1 MGMSIRGGG
10 ARGASAAAA
19 RPALRSG
26 IPAAARLAF
35 VLGVAAA
42 LSAAPA
48 GPSGAQPAATRAPAT
63 AAPGPVSAP
72 ELRAAAPETYRSVLD
87 RYCVACHNERTR
99 TGNLALDTVDV
110 SRLGEAAATW
120 EKVLE
125 KLRTRAMPPP
135 RRPWPAEETYD
146 RFAAWLEAGLDR
158 AAAAQPNPGRPAI
171 HRLNRLEYANAVR
184 DLLGLTVDVGTMLP
198 ADDLAYGFDNNADIL
213 TIAPGML
220 ERYMS
225 AARRIG
231 RLAVGDSAIEPDIVR
246 YPVSSL
252 LAQRDRM
259 SEEMPFGSRGGAA
272 VTHHFPLDGE
282 YVVRV
287 TLLGNRGRREPQ
299 EIDVR
304 IDGVRAALLRAGNG
318 AGGGATRGMPTGDG
332 SLAVRVPVRAGT
344 RTASVSFLKRTA
356 VTEGVAPDRL
366 PVWTFSTGRGY
377 VEPMALESIR
387 IEGPHRPEPAG
398 SGAPVAGA
406 TASRERIFTCRPAGR
421 DDEAACADE
430 ILAGLA
436 RRAFRRP
443 VTGDDLDVL
452 RLFYREGRR
461 AGTFDAGI
469 QRAIESLLV
478 DPEFLFRIE
487 RDPEDAAP
495 GSPYRLSDVELA
507 SRLSFFLW
515 SSIPDD
521 ELLAV
526 AEAGR
531 LRDPVV
537 LERQV
542 RRMLSDER
550 AGVLVGSFAAQW
562 LHLRRMRTV
571 TPDVQAFPAFDE
583 NLRAALVRETEL
595 FIESQIR
602 GDRSVVE
609 LLTADYT
616 FVNERLARH
625 YGMAGVYG
633 SRFRRVPL
641 GDGARR
647 GLLGHGSI
655 LTVTS
660 LATRTSPVV
669 RGKWVLENIL
679 GTPPPPPPP
688 DVPDLPEREA
698 GEAPR
703 SLRARLEVH
712 RANPVCSA
720 CHARMDPLGFALEHF
735 DAVGKWREAEGGVPI
750 DASGAL
756 PDGTTF
762 DGLPGLRDVLLERQ
776 DEFVTTVAEKLLTY
790 ALGRGIEH
798 YDRPALRAI
807 VRDAAADGHRW
818 SSLVLG
824 VARSLPFQMRRAES

>member
-1 MGMSIRGGG
+1 MDIAHVGD
-10 ARGASAAAA
+10 AAE
-19 RPALRSG
+19 
-26 IPAAARLAF
+26 
-35 VLGVAAA
+35 V
-42 LSAAPA
+42 
-48 GPSGAQPAATRAPAT
+48 
-63 AAPGPVSAP
+63 
-72 ELRAAAPETYRSVLD
+72 
-87 RYCVACHNERTR
+87 
-99 TGNLALDTVDV
+99 
-110 SRLGEAAATW
+110 W

-135 RRPWPAEETYD
+135 RRPRPADETYD
-146 RFAAWLEAGLDR
+146 RFAGWLETELDG
-158 AAAAQPNPGRPAI
+158 AAAARPNPGRPTI

-184 DLLGLTVDVGTMLP
+184 DLLGLTVDVDAMLP

-220 ERYMS
+220 ERYLS

-231 RLAVGDSAIEPDIVR
+231 RLAVGDSAIDADVVR

-252 LAQRDRM
+252 LVQRDRM

-282 YVVRV
+282 YVIGV
-287 TLLGNRGRREPQ
+287 TLLGNAGRREPQ

-304 IDGVRAALLRAGNG
+304 IDGVRAALLRAGQG
-318 AGGGATRGMPTGDG
+318 VRGGATRGMPTGDD

-344 RTASVSFLKRTA
+344 RVVSVSFLKRTA
-356 VTEGVAPDRL
+356 VTEGVAPERL
-366 PVWTFSTGRGY
+366 PLWTFSTGRGY
-377 VEPMALESIR
+377 VEPMALDSVE
-387 IEGPHRPEPAG
+387 IEGPYRPEPADRAG
-398 SGAPVAGA
+398 SAGRGTA
-406 TASRERIFTCRPAGR
+406 ETASRERIFTCRPAAPR
-421 DDEAACADE
+421 DEAACADE
-430 ILAGLA
+430 ILAALA

-443 VTGDDLDVL
+443 VTGDDLEVL
-452 RLFYREGRR
+452 RFFYREGRR
-461 AGTFDAGI
+461 AGGFEAGI
-469 QRAIESLLV
+469 QRALESLLV

-521 ELLAV
+521 ELLDL

-531 LRDPVV
+531 LRDPAV
-537 LERQV
+537 LEQQV
-542 RRMLSDER
+542 RRMLGDER
-550 AGVLVGSFAAQW
+550 SRVLVDSFAAQW

-571 TPDVQAFPAFDE
+571 TPDVQAFPAFDD

-595 FIESQIR
+595 LVESQIR
-602 GDRSVVE
+602 EDRSVVE

-625 YGMAGVYG
+625 YGISGVYG
-633 SRFRRVPL
+633 SRFRRVAL

-688 DVPDLPEREA
+688 DVPDLPEGET

-703 SLRARLEVH
+703 SLRARLEAH

-735 DAVGKWREAEGGVPI
+735 DAVGKWRDAEGGVPV

-762 DGLPGLRDVLLERQ
+762 DGLPGLRDVLLARQ

-798 YDRPALRAI
+798 YDRPAIRAI
-807 VRDAAADGHRW
+807 VRDAAADGYRW
-818 SSLVLG
+818 SALVLG

>member
-1 MGMSIRGGG
+1 MATRIAGTD
-10 ARGASAAAA
+10 
-19 RPALRSG
+19 RPARAGAEHTLRLEV
-26 IPAAARLAF
+26 AAVSRLALG
-35 VLGVAAA
+35 LGVAAVLGA
-42 LSAAPA
+42 GAVSSAA
-48 GPSGAQPAATRAPAT
+48 AQPAAAGDP
-63 AAPGPVSAP
+63 
-72 ELRAAAPETYRSVLD
+72 AAAPVAAPTAPDEHDTYRAVLD
-87 RYCVACHNERTR
+87 RYCVACHNERTL
-99 TGNLALDTVDV
+99 TANLALDTADIAHVGD
-110 SRLGEAAATW
+110 AAEVW

-135 RRPWPAEETYD
+135 RRPRPADETYD
-146 RFAAWLEAGLDR
+146 RFAGWLEDELDG
-158 AAAAQPNPGRPAI
+158 AAAARPDPGRPTI

-184 DLLGLTVDVGTMLP
+184 DLLGLTVDVDAMLP

-231 RLAVGDSAIEPDIVR
+231 RLAVGDSAIDADVVR

-252 LAQRDRM
+252 LVQRDRM
-259 SEEMPFGSRGGAA
+259 SEEMPFGSRGGAS

-282 YVVRV
+282 YVVGV
-287 TLLGNRGRREPQ
+287 TLQGNGGRREPQ

-304 IDGVRAALLRAGNG
+304 IDGVRAALLRAGQG
-318 AGGGATRGMPTGDG
+318 MRGGATRGMPTGDD

-344 RTASVSFLKRTA
+344 RVVSVSFLKRTG
-356 VTEGVAPDRL
+356 VTEGVAPERL
-366 PVWTFSTGRGY
+366 PLWTFSAGRGY
-377 VEPMALESIR
+377 VEPMALDSVE
-387 IEGPHRPEPAG
+387 IEGPYRPRPG
-398 SGAPVAGA
+398 SGGPGTGPAV
-406 TASRERIFTCRPAGR
+406 SRDRIFTCRPEGPAG
-421 DDEAACADE
+421 EEACANA
-430 ILAGLA
+430 ILTTLA

-443 VTGDDLDVL
+443 VTAGDLEVLDF
-452 RLFYREGRR
+452 FYREGRR
-461 AGTFDAGI
+461 AGGFEGGV

-487 RDPEDAAP
+487 RDPERAAP
-495 GSPYRLSDVELA
+495 GSAYRLSDVELA

-521 ELLAV
+521 ELLHL

-531 LRDPVV
+531 LRDPAV
-537 LERQV
+537 LEQQV
-542 RRMLSDER
+542 RRMLTDER
-550 AGVLVGSFAAQW
+550 SRVLVDSFAAQW

-571 TPDVQAFPAFDE
+571 TPDVLAFPGFDD
-583 NLRAALVRETEL
+583 NLRDALVRETEL
-595 FIESQIR
+595 FVESQIR
-602 GDRSVVE
+602 EDRSVVN

-625 YGMAGVYG
+625 YGIPGVYG
-633 SRFRRVPL
+633 SRFRRVAL

-703 SLRARLEVH
+703 SMRARLEAH
-712 RANPVCSA
+712 RANPACSA

-735 DAVGKWREAEGGVPI
+735 DAVGKWRDAEGGVPV

-762 DGLPGLRDVLLERQ
+762 DGLPGLRYVLLGRQ

-798 YDRPALRAI
+798 YDRPAIRAI

>member
-1 MGMSIRGGG
+1 MGMPIRDSGGPTAGGPAGTVTG
-10 ARGASAAAA
+10 APATAVLVAIAFGAVAALGAVA
-19 RPALRSG
+19 
-26 IPAAARLAF
+26 PAAA
-35 VLGVAAA
+35 
-42 LSAAPA
+42 
-48 GPSGAQPAATRAPAT
+48 GAQPAGASVAVPGSAGEASRAP
-63 AAPGPVSAP
+63 S
-72 ELRAAAPETYRSVLD
+72 AAAPDTPETFRAVLD
-87 RYCVACHNERTR
+87 RYCIACHNERTL
-99 TGNLALDTVDV
+99 TGNLALDTVDIAHV
-110 SRLGEAAATW
+110 GDRAEVW

-135 RRPWPAEETYD
+135 RRPRPADETYD
-146 RFAAWLEAGLDR
+146 RFVGWLETELDG
-158 AAAAQPNPGRPAI
+158 AAAARPDPGRPTI

-184 DLLGLTVDVGTMLP
+184 DLLGLTVDVDTMLP

-231 RLAVGDSAIEPDIVR
+231 RLAVGDPAIAPDVVR

-252 LAQRDRM
+252 LVQRDRM

-282 YVVRV
+282 YVVRL

-299 EIDVR
+299 QIDVR
-304 IDGVRAALLRAGNG
+304 VDGVRAALLQAGRG
-318 AGGGATRGMPTGDG
+318 ASGGATRGMPTGDG
-332 SLAVRVPVRAGT
+332 ALAVRVPVRAGT
-344 RTASVSFLKRTA
+344 RVVSVSFQKRTG

-377 VEPMALESIR
+377 VEPMALESLE
-387 IEGPHRPEPAG
+387 IEGPYRPRAVPAG
-398 SGAPVAGA
+398 LGAGA
-406 TASRERIFTCRPAGR
+406 AASRQRIFTCRPAGG
-421 DDEAACADE
+421 DGEAACATE
-430 ILAGLA
+430 ILAALA

-443 VTGDDLDVL
+443 VTDDDLDVL
-452 RLFYREGRR
+452 RHFYREGRS
-461 AGTFDAGI
+461 AGGFEAGI

-487 RDPEDAAP
+487 RDPEGAAA
-495 GSPYRLSDVELA
+495 GTAYRLSDVELA

-521 ELLAV
+521 ELLDA

-531 LRDPVV
+531 LRDPAV

-542 RRMLSDER
+542 RRMLADER
-550 AGVLVGSFAAQW
+550 ARVLVESFAAQW

-571 TPDVQAFPAFDE
+571 TPDVQAFPAFDD

-595 FIESQIR
+595 FVESQVR
-602 GDRSVVE
+602 EDRSVVD

-625 YGMAGVYG
+625 YGMPGVYG

-688 DVPDLPEREA
+688 DVPDLPEGEA

-703 SLRARLEVH
+703 SMRARLEAH

-735 DAVGKWREAEGGVPI
+735 DAVGKWRDAEGGVAI

-762 DGLPGLRDVLLERQ
+762 DGLPGLRDVLLARQ

-807 VRDAAADGHRW
+807 VRDAAADGYRW

>member
-1 MGMSIRGGG
+1 MGMSISGGG
-10 ARGASAAAA
+10 APAERARAA
-19 RPALRSG
+19 RPLCRLAGGVASAVG
-26 IPAAARLAF
+26 GAARVAIGVGF
-35 VLGVAAA
+35 AAVLSA
-42 LSAAPA
+42 SPAAPA
-48 GPSGAQPAATRAPAT
+48 HAQPTASASGA
-63 AAPGPVSAP
+63 G
-72 ELRAAAPETYRSVLD
+72 AAAPETYRAVLD
-87 RYCVACHNERTR
+87 RYCVACHNQRTL
-99 TGNLALDTVDV
+99 TGNLALDTVDLAHV
-110 SRLGEAAATW
+110 GDAAEVW

-135 RRPWPAEETYD
+135 RRPRPAEATYD
-146 RFAAWLEAGLDR
+146 DFAAWLEAGLDR
-158 AAAAQPNPGRPAI
+158 AAAARPDPGRPTI
-171 HRLNRLEYANAVR
+171 HRLNRLEYANAIR
-184 DLLGLTVDVGTMLP
+184 DLLGLTVDVSTMLP

-220 ERYMS
+220 ERYLS

-231 RLAVGDSAIEPDIVR
+231 RLAVGDPGIEPDVVR

-252 LAQRDRM
+252 LVQRDRA

-282 YVVRV
+282 YVVRL
-287 TLLGNRGRREPQ
+287 TLVGNGGRREPQ
-299 EIDVR
+299 QIDVR
-304 IDGVRAALLRAGNG
+304 INGVRAALLQAGRG
-318 AGGGATRGMPTGDG
+318 ARGGATRGMPTGDG
-332 SLAVRVPVRAGT
+332 ALAVRVPVRAGT
-344 RTASVSFLKRTA
+344 RAVSVSFLKRTA
-356 VTEGVAPDRL
+356 VAEGVAPERL

-377 VEPMALESIR
+377 VEPMALESLA
-387 IEGPHRPEPAG
+387 IEGPFGPGPAAPAG
-398 SGAPVAGA
+398 LGAGETP
-406 TASRERIFTCRPAGR
+406 SRRRIFTCRPGGPG
-421 DDEAACADE
+421 DERACADE
-430 ILAGLA
+430 ILATLA

-443 VTGDDLDVL
+443 VTGDDVDLL
-452 RLFYREGRR
+452 RAFYAEGRR
-461 AGTFDAGI
+461 GATFEAGI

-521 ELLAV
+521 ELLAA

-531 LRDPVV
+531 LRDPAV

-542 RRMLSDER
+542 RRMLADER
-550 AGVLVGSFAAQW
+550 ARVLVDSFAAQW

-571 TPDVQAFPAFDE
+571 TPDVQAFPAFDD
-583 NLRAALVRETEL
+583 NLRDALVRETEL
-595 FIESQIR
+595 FVESQIR
-602 GDRSVVE
+602 EDRGVVE
-609 LLTADYT
+609 LLTADHT

-625 YGMAGVYG
+625 YGMPGVYG

-698 GEAPR
+698 GEEPR
-703 SLRARLEVH
+703 SMRARLEAH

-735 DAVGKWREAEGGVPI
+735 DAVGKWRAAEGGVPI

-762 DGLPGLRDVLLERQ
+762 DGLPGLRDVLLARQ
-776 DEFVTTVAEKLLTY
+776 DEFVTTVTEKLLTY

-798 YDRPALRAI
+798 YDRPAIRAI
-807 VRDAAADGHRW
+807 VRDAAADGYRW

-824 VARSLPFQMRRAES
+824 IARSLPFQLRRADS

>member
-1 MGMSIRGGG
+1 MAMSI
-10 ARGASAAAA
+10 ARSPVRSSAAATGSA
-19 RPALRSG
+19 PGA
-26 IPAAARLAF
+26 PAARLAL

-42 LSAAPA
+42 LGAAAVSPV
-48 GPSGAQPAATRAPAT
+48 GAQPAGPRPAALGPAPVAPDTPEAYRA
-63 AAPGPVSAP
+63 
-72 ELRAAAPETYRSVLD
+72 VLD
-87 RYCVACHNERTR
+87 RYCVGCHNERTR
-99 TGNLALDTVDV
+99 TGNLAFDRVDV
-110 SRLGEAAATW
+110 ARVGDAAEVW

-135 RRPWPAEETYD
+135 RRPRPAEEAYD
-146 RFAAWLEAGLDR
+146 RFAAWLETGLDR
-158 AAAAQPNPGRPAI
+158 AAADRPNPGRPTI

-225 AARRIG
+225 AARNIG
-231 RLAVGDSAIEPDIVR
+231 RLAVGDPAIEPDVVR

-252 LAQRDRM
+252 LVQRDRM
-259 SEEMPFGSRGGAA
+259 SEQMPFGSRGGAA

-282 YVVRV
+282 YVLRV
-287 TLLGNRGRREPQ
+287 VLQGNGGRREPQ
-299 EIDVR
+299 EIDIR
-304 IDGVRAALLRAGNG
+304 IDGVRAALLGGSAARAS
-318 AGGGATRGMPTGDG
+318 GGATRGMPGGDDA
-332 SLAVRVPVRAGT
+332 LAVRVPVRAGT
-344 RTASVSFLKRTA
+344 RVVSVSFLMRTG

-377 VEPMALESIR
+377 VQRMALESIR
-387 IEGPHRPEPAG
+387 IEGPYRPETAALAARGAG
-398 SGAPVAGA
+398 ETS
-406 TASRERIFTCRPAGR
+406 SRQRIFTCRPGGR
-421 DDEAACADE
+421 GDEAACADE
-430 ILAGLA
+430 ILAALA

-443 VTGDDLDVL
+443 VTADDLDVL
-452 RLFYREGRR
+452 HAFYEEGRR
-461 AGTFDAGI
+461 AGTFETGI
-469 QRAIESLLV
+469 QRGIESLLV

-487 RDPEDAAP
+487 RDPVRTAP
-495 GSPYRLSDVELA
+495 GAAYPLSDIELA

-521 ELLAV
+521 ELLAA

-531 LRDPVV
+531 LRDPAA

-542 RRMLSDER
+542 RRMLADER
-550 AGVLVGSFAAQW
+550 ARVLVDSFAAQW

-571 TPDVQAFPAFDE
+571 TPDVQAFPAFDD

-595 FIESQIR
+595 FVESQIR

-679 GTPPPPPPP
+679 GAPPPPPPP

-703 SLRARLEVH
+703 SMRARLEAH

-720 CHARMDPLGFALEHF
+720 CHAQMDPLGFALEHF
-735 DAVGKWREAEGGVPI
+735 DAVGRWRETEGGAPV

-762 DGLPGLRDVLLERQ
+762 DGLPGLRDVLLERR
-776 DEFVTTVAEKLLTY
+776 DEFVATVAEKLLTY
-790 ALGRGIEH
+790 ALGRGLEH
-798 YDRPALRAI
+798 YDRPAVRAI
-807 VRDAAADGHRW
+807 VRDAAAGGYRW

>member
-1 MGMSIRGGG
+1 MAMSVTRRP
-10 ARGASAAAA
+10 AHSSAAPTGSAPGA
-19 RPALRSG
+19 
-26 IPAAARLAF
+26 AAARLAL
-35 VLGVAAA
+35 VLGVTAALGAAA
-42 LSAAPA
+42 VSPV
-48 GPSGAQPAATRAPAT
+48 GAQPAEPHPAALGPAPVAPDTPEVYRA
-63 AAPGPVSAP
+63 
-72 ELRAAAPETYRSVLD
+72 VLD
-87 RYCVACHNERTR
+87 RYCVGCHNERTR
-99 TGNLALDTVDV
+99 TGNLTLDSVDV
-110 SRLGEAAATW
+110 ARVGDAAEVW

-135 RRPWPAEETYD
+135 RRPRPAEEAYD
-146 RFAAWLEAGLDR
+146 RFAAWLETGLDR
-158 AAAAQPNPGRPAI
+158 AAADRPNPGRPTI

-225 AARRIG
+225 AARNIG
-231 RLAVGDSAIEPDIVR
+231 RLAVGDPAIEPDVVR

-252 LAQRDRM
+252 LVQRERM
-259 SEEMPFGSRGGAA
+259 SEETPFGSRGGAA
-272 VTHHFPLDGE
+272 ITHHFPLDGE
-282 YVVRV
+282 YVLRV
-287 TLLGNRGRREPQ
+287 ALQGNGGRLEPQ
-299 EIDVR
+299 EIDIR
-304 IDGVRAALLRAGNG
+304 IDGVRAALLGGRAARA
-318 AGGGATRGMPTGDG
+318 AGGRTRGMPGGDD
-332 SLAVRVPVRAGT
+332 SLAVRVPIRAGT
-344 RTASVSFLKRTA
+344 RVVSVSFVRRTG

-377 VEPMALESIR
+377 VQRMALESVQ
-387 IEGPHRPEPAG
+387 IEGPYRSEPAAFAARG
-398 SGAPVAGA
+398 TGETS
-406 TASRERIFTCRPAGR
+406 SRRRIFTCRPGGR
-421 DDEAACADE
+421 GDEAACAGE
-430 ILAGLA
+430 ILAALA

-443 VTGDDLDVL
+443 VTADDLDVL
-452 RLFYREGRR
+452 HAFYEEGRR
-461 AGTFDAGI
+461 AGTFETGI
-469 QRAIESLLV
+469 QRGIESLLV

-487 RDPEDAAP
+487 RDPLHTAP
-495 GSPYRLSDVELA
+495 GAAYALSDIELA

-515 SSIPDD
+515 SSVPDE
-521 ELLAV
+521 ELLAA

-531 LRDPVV
+531 LRDPAA

-542 RRMLSDER
+542 RRMLADER
-550 AGVLVGSFAAQW
+550 ARVLVDSFAAQW

-571 TPDVQAFPAFDE
+571 TPDVQAFPAFDD
-583 NLRAALVRETEL
+583 NLRAALVQETEL
-595 FIESQIR
+595 FVESQIR
-602 GDRSVVE
+602 EDRSVVE

-641 GDGARR
+641 GGGARR

-703 SLRARLEVH
+703 SMRARLEAH

-735 DAVGKWREAEGGVPI
+735 DAVGKWRGAEGGVPI

-776 DEFVTTVAEKLLTY
+776 GEFVTTVAEKLLTY
-790 ALGRGIEH
+790 ALGRGLEH
-798 YDRPALRAI
+798 YDRPAVRAI
-807 VRDAAADGHRW
+807 VRDAAADGYRW